1 MKKSNYD
8 LVKEI
13 VESYEDEG
21 VMKDFNDEFEEGIDI
36 SRYEFFEFFSKFID
50 DMSESE
56 YIKNNW
62 IYVENGGDWSV
73 LKDEI

>member
-8 LVKEI
+8 LVKE
-13 VESYEDEG
+13 VVKSYEDEEI
-21 VMKDFNDEFEEGIDI
+21 MNDFNDEFEEGIDI

>member
-8 LVKEI
+8 LVKE
-13 VESYEDEG
+13 VVKFYEDEEI
-21 VMKDFNDEFEEGIDI
+21 MNDFNDEFEEGIDI
-36 SRYEFFEFFSKFID
+36 SRYEFVEFFSKFID

-56 YIKNNW
+56 FIKNNW

>member
-8 LVKEI
+8 LVKE
-13 VESYEDEG
+13 VVKFYEDEEI
-21 VMKDFNDEFEEGIDI
+21 MNDFNDEFEKGIDI